1 MCMSMHMYKIMY
13 VSIYR
18 LYIFCMPFLVPRCA
32 KMYIVYIYIYTL
44 YVSVY
49 AQCIYV
55 YYTTTYITLYDL
67 STHARPT

>member
-32 KMYIVYIYIYTL
+32 KMYIVYIYTICFCLCTMYLCIL
-44 YVSVY
+44 YY
-49 AQCIYV
+49 N
-55 YYTTTYITLYDL
+55 LYNFV
-67 STHARPT
+67 